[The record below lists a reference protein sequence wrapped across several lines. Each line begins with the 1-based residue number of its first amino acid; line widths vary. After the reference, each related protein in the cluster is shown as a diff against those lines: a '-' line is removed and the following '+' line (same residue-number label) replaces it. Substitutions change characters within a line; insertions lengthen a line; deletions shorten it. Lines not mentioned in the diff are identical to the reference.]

1 MQVINIEMSFIS
13 CSKLH
18 LNLGDKTVLT
28 DVNLELEK
36 GSRCVLVG
44 INGSGKSCLLRTISG
59 KHIYSGGKL
68 SIDGKIINFQTNT
81 HDVRF
86 LGDTWSRSVAFNGYS
101 VAYSGDIKAENMMKT
116 LQEEFPDRRH
126 ELMKVLGI
134 NPNWRMHM
142 VSSGQRRR
150 VRLFLGLLRP
160 FKVALIDEM
169 TMDLDIITRTRFMN
183 WLKKETIDTGACII
197 YATHIFDGL
206 DKWGTHLAHIKPGGI
221 LDGVYKIDEGSAII
235 DLAYEKLE
243 KDYMYLERNDILE
256 KEDGDATTEISNLID
271 KNQGGYSS
279 GRSSNFC

>member
-101 VAYSGDIKAENMMKT
+101 VAYSGDIKAENMMKS
-116 LQEEFPDRRH
+116 LQEEFPDRRR

-206 DKWGTHLAHIKPGGI
+206 DKWGTHLAHIKPDGI
-221 LDGVYKIDEGSAII
+221 LDGVYKIDEGTAII

-243 KDYMYLERNDILE
+243 KDYIY
-256 KEDGDATTEISNLID
+256 
-271 KNQGGYSS
+271 
-279 GRSSNFC
+279 

>member
-1 MQVINIEMSFIS
+1 MSFIS

-221 LDGVYKIDEGSAII
+221 LDGVYKIDERSAII